1 MSKRNA
7 LFRRV
12 IESRNQK
19 QKMGIKQKLA
29 PRDAAA
35 YGRQLKISH
44 VKHALQQC
52 LQLSKHTNLG

>member
-52 LQLSKHTNLG
+52 LQLSI